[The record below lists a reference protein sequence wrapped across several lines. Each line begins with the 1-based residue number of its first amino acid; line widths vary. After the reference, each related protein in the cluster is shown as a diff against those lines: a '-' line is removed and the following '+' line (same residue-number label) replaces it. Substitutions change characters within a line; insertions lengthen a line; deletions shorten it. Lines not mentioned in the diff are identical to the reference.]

1 MSDDSSPKT
10 PRPDTTAGPDASP
23 AGPLARLGVD
33 WTAVIVAAVLVALA
47 IAGWLPSI
55 PFLVT

>member
-1 MSDDSSPKT
+1 
-10 PRPDTTAGPDASP
+10 
-23 AGPLARLGVD
+23 VD

-55 PFLVT
+55 PFLVA

>member
-1 MSDDSSPKT
+1 MSADSSPTT
-10 PRPDTTAGPDASP
+10 PGPDGSP
-23 AGPLARLGVD
+23 SGALGRLGVD

-55 PFLVT
+55 PFLVA

>member
-1 MSDDSSPKT
+1 MSADPSPTT
-10 PRPDTTAGPDASP
+10 PAPDRSP
-23 AGPLARLGVD
+23 SGTLARLGVD

-55 PFLVT
+55 PFPVT

>member
-1 MSDDSSPKT
+1 MSADSSPAT
-10 PRPDTTAGPDASP
+10 PEPDTSP
-23 AGPLARLGVD
+23 GSPLARLGVD
-33 WTAVIVAAVLVALA
+33 WTAVIVAAVLVVLA